1 MINTLEKYIKEF
13 SRTGDSSIFS
23 KENIL
28 LNVSIKDI
36 GNFIKKNP
44 NICNVDTN
52 RITILIHTKYNI
64 KELVIILSYDNILY
78 ITLDSISTVLYKD
91 VYYYIYNKY
100 PTSTV
105 SESTLH
111 EVLEKIQDAI
121 NIFKA
126 KNLEKEVYTKKF
138 IYGINRVKTFITKNG
153 YTLLYSSD
161 INDIKNTIRSG
172 KRFNLV
178 YLIPELK
185 VTNSFDKYHIIRD
198 VLIFNVY
205 EFNNP
210 FGSYRINTYFT
221 RAGFTEAEI
230 NSEYIQSHISREYFK
245 DIIRPTI
252 SEMKLHG
259 NSTIRWIPI
268 TNMCLGNNPLRQRFE
283 CNKSSDLYIH
293 ERMVLNT
300 LGWES
305 LEGGPYIAFSKIQA
319 SNSNLTQNLSITE
332 SDIKTLSKDII
343 TSMADNIMKCYIVGN
358 NSIDI
363 DIDYIEE
370 YITNNETFNS
380 NPIIYNSFKEDFRFD
395 TIITKDLAINV
406 LENNITRFDTLV
418 YVNNIVGDFV
428 YNIGHVEFKGEEVS
442 INIPFKIY
450 SDNKANKVTYAKT
463 VNPVILEIIY
473 STLMSLLL
481 KVDSFIIK

>member
-13 SRTGDSSIFS
+13 IRTGDSSIFS

-44 NICNVDTN
+44 NICNVETN
-52 RITILIHTKYNI
+52 SITILIHTKYNI
-64 KELVIILSYDNILY
+64 KELVIRFNYDDTLY
-78 ITLDSISTVLYKD
+78 ITLESISITLYKD
-91 VYYYIYNKY
+91 LSYYIYNKY
-100 PTSTV
+100 LTSII

-121 NIFKA
+121 NIFKVE
-126 KNLEKEVYTKKF
+126 NLDKETYNKKF

-161 INDIKNTIRSG
+161 INNIENTIRSG
-172 KRFNLV
+172 NRFNLV

-198 VLIFNVY
+198 VLIFNIY
-205 EFNNP
+205 EFNILS
-210 FGSYRINTYFT
+210 GSYKIYTYFT

-230 NSEYIQSHISREYFK
+230 NSEYIQSHISRDYFK
-245 DIIRPTI
+245 KDIKPIINDIR
-252 SEMKLHG
+252 LYG

-268 TNMCLGNNPLRQRFE
+268 TSMCLGNNPLRQGFE

-293 ERMVLNT
+293 ERMILNT
-300 LGWES
+300 FGWES

-380 NPIIYNSFKEDFRFD
+380 NPIIYNSFKEDFKFD
-395 TIITKDLAINV
+395 TISTKDLAINI
-406 LENNITRFDTLV
+406 LESNITVFDTPV

-428 YNIGHVEFKGEEVS
+428 INIGDIEYKSNEIS
-442 INIPFKIY
+442 IKIPFKIY
-450 SDNKANKVTYAKT
+450 SDNKTNKFTYAKT
-463 VNPVILEIIY
+463 VNPIILEIIY
-473 STLMSLLL
+473 STLMALLL